1 MTAIVRKYRVNNTA
15 RAVEFFCDSPELPR
29 FDLDQPYQRG
39 VVWGL
44 RRQRNLIKSLLMG
57 VPVPAIVLNNRF
69 EAGFSHPD
77 YDRNRCWS
85 HAVVDGKQR
94 VTALRGF
101 LGNGFSVPRGWW
113 DDDAAGDAFFDDL
126 TPRQQRGFKNTPV
139 PVAEGQF
146 ATLDAERELFD
157 LLNFGGLS
165 QGETDD
171 DRGWV
176 L

>member
-15 RAVEFFCDSPELPR
+15 RAVDFFCDRGEVPR
-29 FDLDQPYQRG
+29 FDLHQPYQRG

-44 RRQRNLIKSLLMG
+44 RRQRNLIKSVLMG
-57 VPVPAIVLNNRF
+57 VPVPAIVLNNRLG
-69 EAGFSHPD
+69 AGFSHPG

-85 HAVVDGKQR
+85 YAIVDGKQR

-101 LGNGFSVPRGWW
+101 LNSGFSVPGSWW
-113 DDDAAGDAFFDDL
+113 DEEADGDVVFNDL
-126 TPRQQRGFKNTPV
+126 TPGRQRGFMNTPI

-146 ATLDAERELFD
+146 ATLEAERELFD

-165 QGETDD
+165 QGETDYD
-171 DRGWV
+171 KGWAP
-176 L
+176 

>member
-1 MTAIVRKYRVNNTA
+1 MTAITGKYRVNNTA
-15 RAVEFFCDSPELPR
+15 RAVDFFCENPR
-29 FDLDQPYQRG
+29 FDLHQPYQRG

-57 VPVPAIVLNNRF
+57 VPVPAVVLNNRLA
-69 EAGFSHPD
+69 AGFTHPG
-77 YDRNRCWS
+77 YDSDRCWS
-85 HAVVDGKQR
+85 YAVVDGKQR

-101 LGNGFSVPRGWW
+101 LNNGFSVPHDWW
-113 DDDAAGDAFFDDL
+113 DEDADGDVFFDDL
-126 TPRQQRGFKNTPV
+126 APRQQRGFKNTPI

-146 ATLDAERELFD
+146 ATLETERELFD

-171 DRGWV
+171 DHGWA